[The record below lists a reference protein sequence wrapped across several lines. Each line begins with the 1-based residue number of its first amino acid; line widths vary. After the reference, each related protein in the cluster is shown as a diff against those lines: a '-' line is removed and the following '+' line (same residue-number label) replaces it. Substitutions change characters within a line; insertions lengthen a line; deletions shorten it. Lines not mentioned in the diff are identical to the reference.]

1 MIYALLL
8 LMTLVIAAYVVA
20 WLVVPSLRQTLEL
33 PNQSLLEN
41 SEKFKEHHFK
51 AKRE

>member
-1 MIYALLL
+1 MIYALLI

-20 WLVVPSLRQTLEL
+20 WLVAPSLRQALER
-33 PNQSLLEN
+33 PNQGLLEN

-51 AKRE
+51 AR